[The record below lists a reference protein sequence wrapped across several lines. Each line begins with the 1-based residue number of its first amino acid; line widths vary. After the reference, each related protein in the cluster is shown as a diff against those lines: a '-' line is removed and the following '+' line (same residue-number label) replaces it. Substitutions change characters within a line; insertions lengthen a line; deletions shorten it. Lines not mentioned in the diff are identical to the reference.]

1 MTTCIGNDPLCP
13 CQDGLACHYKDYGK
27 SKGWP
32 IPASEPELKNLLQML
47 LANCDSLKAEG
58 RHGPVVW
65 DERKPTIFYLQR
77 NMEWAREA
85 LKA

>member
-1 MTTCIGNDPLCP
+1 MTTERE
-13 CQDGLACHYKDYGK
+13 H
-27 SKGWP
+27 
-32 IPASEPELKNLLQML
+32 ELERLLQML